1 MDRNS
6 WMDRERERD
15 LRGPASRNR
24 VACEPCSAYLC
35 LYLSESCV
43 VRGGAGGELPAFAHG
58 RGRSGLVVEELG
70 NKAVDGDISIRDL
83 AWLGLGWG
91 GEG

>member
-1 MDRNS
+1 MGLGLGLG
-6 WMDRERERD
+6 
-15 LRGPASRNR
+15 LRLGLGLGLELVR
-24 VACEPCSAYLC
+24 VRFRLRVE
-35 LYLSESCV
+35 
-43 VRGGAGGELPAFAHG
+43 VRARAGGELPAFAHG

-83 AWLGLGWG
+83 AWLGLGLG